1 MHPATMLRLC
11 VVSEW
16 IFIALGI
23 VLSFMLESR
32 LPEPLRAWL
41 AADSARDPGA
51 REFLALMLFIPASLG
66 WLAGSVGLLL
76 LKRWAAWL
84 YLVVV
89 VVVLLLDCL
98 LGPTVEHAVTMLYF
112 NVSLVLSGLVLG
124 LAFFSPALHP
134 PPSTPG

>member
-1 MHPATMLRLC
+1 MQPATLLRVC

-16 IFIALGI
+16 IFLAFGL

-32 LPEPLRAWL
+32 LPEPLREWL
-41 AADSARDPGA
+41 AADAARDPGA
-51 REFLALMLFIPASLG
+51 RDLLALVLFIPALLC
-66 WLAGSVGLLL
+66 WLAGSVGLLF

-84 YLVVV
+84 YLGAA
-89 VVVLLLDCL
+89 VVLHLLSCL